1 MRFSFWLLVARSFAN
16 NKCQFSRKHE
26 SAIER
31 LNTHWACATATYP
44 LRSPHKWGKL
54 NDGLLG
60 FLNFSILLIALRLMS
75 KIVGSQFHRLS
86 QHASSI
92 NYLKSISFKCS
103 RSKLLRKGYFQ
114 FGFVELIPCWE
125 KKTSSKVEL
134 YLCSEIC
141 KQIKYAFST
150 SSLYKPRYILL
161 KIFAEYGD
169 CYLEIIC

>member
-1 MRFSFWLLVARSFAN
+1 MTKTEFPLPLAQCECIWNSTFKSTSSWTRINDEEMSERFSFWLLVARSFAN

-31 LNTHWACATATYP
+31 LNIHWACATATYP

-103 RSKLLRKGYFQ
+103 RSKLLRKGYLQ

-125 KKTSSKVEL
+125 KNFL
-134 YLCSEIC
+134 
-141 KQIKYAFST
+141 
-150 SSLYKPRYILL
+150 
-161 KIFAEYGD
+161 
-169 CYLEIIC
+169 